1 MDELYTIIQNVGFPM
16 ALSVYLLIRFEK
28 KIDLLNSSINE
39 LNKNII
45 KTLKK

>member
-16 ALSVYLLIRFEK
+16 SLSVYLLMRFEK